1 MTAVVRVPFTKRLGF
16 LYKAR
21 RLLIVLGS
29 IYALLVALGTTSF
42 AQGQYVFAHS
52 KNFYFKALILFNWS
66 CDTQTRLYAQS
77 QDTIFCAI

>member
-42 AQGQYVFAHS
+42 AQGQ
-52 KNFYFKALILFNWS
+52 
-66 CDTQTRLYAQS
+66 
-77 QDTIFCAI
+77 